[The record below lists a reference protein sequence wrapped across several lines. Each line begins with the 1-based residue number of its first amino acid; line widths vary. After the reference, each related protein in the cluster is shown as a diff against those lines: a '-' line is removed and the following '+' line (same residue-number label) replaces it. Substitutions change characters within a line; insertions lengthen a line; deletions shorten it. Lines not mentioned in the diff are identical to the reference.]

1 MAQQNNFFERL
12 KERWE
17 LDSLFQV
24 LVVLLVF
31 ACTGFTVLFL
41 KRPILG
47 LVGEEAKDSVLYSF
61 LYYLLILPLYQVVLL
76 VYAFVFGQFKFFWA
90 FEKRFF
96 NRIGQLFKKK
106 KKSQ

>member
-1 MAQQNNFFERL
+1 MTEKKGFFEKLRQ
-12 KERWE
+12 RWQ
-17 LDSLFQV
+17 LNSLFQV
-24 LVVLLVF
+24 LIVLLVF

-47 LVGEEAKDSVLYSF
+47 LLGEEAKNSTLYSV

-96 NRIGQLFKKK
+96 KRMGQLFGNR
-106 KKSQ
+106 KSS

>member
-1 MAQQNNFFERL
+1 MN
-12 KERWE
+12 
-17 LDSLFQV
+17 SLFQV
-24 LVVLLVF
+24 LIVLLVF

-41 KRPILG
+41 KKPILG
-47 LVGEEAKDSVLYSF
+47 LLGEEAKNSIVYSI

-96 NRIGQLFKKK
+96 KRMGQLFSNKKA
-106 KKSQ
+106 S